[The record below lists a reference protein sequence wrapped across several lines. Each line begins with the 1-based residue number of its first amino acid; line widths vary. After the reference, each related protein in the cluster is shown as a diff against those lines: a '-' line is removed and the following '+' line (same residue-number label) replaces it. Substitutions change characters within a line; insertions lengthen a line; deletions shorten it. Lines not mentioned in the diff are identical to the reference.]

1 MMPPISTP
9 AFQEELQERGAVLM
23 TEGQAILDLARSL
36 GRFEDATG
44 QRLAVV
50 DAIQIRADAT
60 IAPMMAETITDPD
73 DPAPDDCLVE
83 PVPVVGK
90 VNAGQHQQAELPAP
104 VPPAPAPDDKAG
116 SPWSDEEKAEA
127 VRMKSE
133 GFSASHIAKVIG
145 RPHPATRAMLAKLA
159 KEKAPPPAEVAP
171 APPVPPAAPAP
182 KAEKPAS
189 AVVKMTAAPAPAP
202 AEPEPPKA
210 ETFQPLTRR
219 QQLLVD
225 HVGRLPDDFEP
236 ADDLW
241 LAESLAKGTPIDVIA
256 DQLGCDSATARAR
269 FRAMLTDGIKTPKG
283 TITTD
288 GQADLLVALRYRAAD

>member
-171 APPVPPAAPAP
+171 APPAPPAAP
-182 KAEKPAS
+182 
-189 AVVKMTAAPAPAP
+189 V
-202 AEPEPPKA
+202 PKA

-288 GQADLLVALRYRAAD
+288 GQADLLAALRYRAGA

>member
-1 MMPPISTP
+1 MPPISTP

-171 APPVPPAAPAP
+171 APPAPPAAP
-182 KAEKPAS
+182 
-189 AVVKMTAAPAPAP
+189 V
-202 AEPEPPKA
+202 PKA

-288 GQADLLVALRYRAAD
+288 GQADLLAALRYRAGA